1 MEGVGRVGRAQ
12 VFTLSLDPA
21 ESVESLRLP
30 HLINERRS
38 GVAEKPD
45 VLRECDDSIGMKI
58 H

>member
-12 VFTLSLDPA
+12 VFTLSLDFA

-38 GVAEKPD
+38 GVVEKPGA
-45 VLRECDDSIGMKI
+45 LRECE
-58 H
+58 